1 MLQVVTTI
9 IMVALIVYCVVN
21 TDNDY
26 IPEIA
31 KTIQLV
37 ETCTVIG
44 GLFIYRAVIIC
55 RQSNSKSYSKY
66 LLFMPYYHSWLDIA
80 AFTGLLANVSV
91 LLTGELG
98 IKGEGCWY
106 IERGIGTLLE
116 RFYCDILYE
125 HALDY
130 AVFSVTVAPLII
142 FRQPSLSQ
150 MSMHIAVR
158 NILFAYL
165 LLLFSRLLLFSLI
178 LVWTTP
184 NLSCRPVYPEVCRYT
199 AGCSLWVQFKFGAA
213 SGFLP
218 GLLPSM
224 AL

>member
-1 MLQVVTTI
+1 MPGIVMLQVVTTI

-66 LLFMPYYHSWLDIA
+66 LLFMPYYHSCLDLA

-98 IKGEGCWY
+98 IQGGKGCWY
-106 IERGIGTLLE
+106 IERIGTKITLLE
-116 RFYCDILYE
+116 RFYCDFLYE
-125 HALDY
+125 HALDF

-150 MSMHIAVR
+150 MSMHIAFR

-178 LVWTTP
+178 LVWDNSQP
-184 NLSCRPVYPEVCRYT
+184 FVS
-199 AGCSLWVQFKFGAA
+199 ASISGSMSLYCGLFAVGAIQV
-213 SGFLP
+213 S
-218 GLLPSM
+218 SQ
-224 AL
+224 